1 MQHSSDLGWILAI
14 LEPLGT
20 WHDLLAA
27 PQPRKQEKLGVLRM
41 GRKPGSHPVF
51 PQSSLKQ
58 MQFWKAVE
66 SDRSPVLDKK
76 PFGQSMIIQLYSGH
90 SLLIL
95 WIHIY
100 LLGLEISVGFVYMC
114 NV

>member
-1 MQHSSDLGWILAI
+1 MQHSSDLGLILAI

-20 WHDLLAA
+20 WYDPLAA
-27 PQPRKQEKLGVLRM
+27 PQPRKQENLCSPGT
-41 GRKPGSHPVF
+41 GRKPGAHPAF

-58 MQFWKAVE
+58 MRSWKTVE
-66 SDRSPVLDKK
+66 SDRSPVLDEK

-95 WIHIY
+95 WLHIY
-100 LLGLEISVGFVYMC
+100 LLGLEISVVFVFMC